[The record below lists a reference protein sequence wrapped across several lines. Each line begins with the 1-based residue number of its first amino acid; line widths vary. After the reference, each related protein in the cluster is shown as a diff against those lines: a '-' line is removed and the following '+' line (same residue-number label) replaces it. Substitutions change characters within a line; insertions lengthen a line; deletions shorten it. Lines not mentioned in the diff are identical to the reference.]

1 MQNLQRLCLVVMLL
15 LAGIGWSV
23 LSYLDGMRAP
33 AEHLAV
39 QRSAPADAPGSIRDG
54 ATVAE
59 PAEAP
64 HVRRLVLSVDPTIP
78 QLVSLRQ

>member
-33 AEHLAV
+33 AEHLAA
-39 QRSAPADAPGSIRDG
+39 QRSALPDAPDSIRDG
-54 ATVAE
+54 TPVAE

-64 HVRRLVLSVDPTIP
+64 HTRRLVLSVDPTIP